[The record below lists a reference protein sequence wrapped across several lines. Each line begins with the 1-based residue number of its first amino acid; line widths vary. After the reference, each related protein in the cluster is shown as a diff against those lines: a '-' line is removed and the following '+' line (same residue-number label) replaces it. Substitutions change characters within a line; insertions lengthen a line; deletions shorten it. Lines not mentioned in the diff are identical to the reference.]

1 MAETRVTYCRICE
14 AACGLL
20 ADVDGSKLVA
30 LRPDRNHV
38 VSKGFVCAK
47 GTRFAEL
54 HTSPDRLDHPQR
66 REGGRL
72 VRIGWDDALA
82 EIGGKLR
89 EIRRRHGP
97 HAVGVYLGNPIAFNY
112 AFTVMGTAFV
122 RALGT
127 RNYFSAASLD
137 CNNKF
142 VVSKLMLGS
151 PATHPVP
158 DLDRAR
164 FALLVGT
171 NPSVSQSS
179 FINAPRMV
187 ERLQAIERRG
197 GRVVVV
203 DPRRTETAR
212 SVGRW
217 LPIVP
222 DTDAALL
229 LGLLHVI
236 FAERLERRE
245 VLERHAHGVS
255 ELREAVSAFT
265 PDRVSAATGIAA
277 QEIRALAR
285 DFASADGAFC
295 HVSTGVN
302 QGTYGSIAY
311 AAKIALELATG
322 NLDREGGALL
332 PRGALDLSAL
342 GSQLGWDRE
351 PEWRSRIGGFAPVL
365 RTLPTAILA
374 DEILTPGE
382 GQIRALIV
390 VAGNPLLSAPDG
402 ARLRTALRKL
412 ELCVSVDLF
421 ESDTGAHATH
431 LLPATDWLERE
442 DLPLVQAQLQPVPY
456 VQWSD
461 PVVPPRAERRPE
473 WRILSDIASFAKAPL
488 FGNRAADLVTRGILR
503 AAGAPG
509 LVLPLLART
518 LGALPLR
525 ALRARPH
532 GVLVERERPGDFLTR
547 RIRTPSRKVELFPRE
562 VYVPLGALAAS
573 LDASSDPRGRV
584 LRLFTKRERLGHNS
598 WMHSNPALPMSEQRA
613 YFSAADAARL
623 GLVTGQRVRLTT
635 DSGTIELPIEVSRDV
650 VAGAVAVTHGY
661 GHDEQS
667 GWRESKRRGGQNV
680 NLLAASGPAAV
691 DPLSGMCRFVGVPVR
706 VEALV
711 VEASAAAT

>member
-20 ADVDGSKLVA
+20 ADVVDGNVVA
-30 LRPDRNHV
+30 LRPDRKHV
-38 VSKGFVCAK
+38 VSSGFVCAK
-47 GTRFAEL
+47 GTRFTEL
-54 HTSPDRLDHPQR
+54 HTSPERLDYPQR

-72 VRIGWDDALA
+72 VRIGWDEALA
-82 EIGGKLR
+82 EIGDKLS
-89 EIRRRHGP
+89 EIRRVHGP

-112 AFTVMGTAFV
+112 AFTVLGTAFV

-142 VVSKLMLGS
+142 VVSQRMLGS

-164 FALLVGT
+164 FALLIGT

-187 ERLQAIERRG
+187 ERLKSIEQRG
-197 GRVVVV
+197 GRVVIV

-217 LPIVP
+217 VPIAP

-229 LGLLHVI
+229 LALLNVV
-236 FAERLERRE
+236 FTERLERSD
-245 VLERHAHGVS
+245 VLERHAGGVE
-255 ELREAVSAFT
+255 ELREAVLPFT
-265 PDRVSAATGIAA
+265 PERVSKVTGIDAR
-277 QEIRALAR
+277 EISTLAR
-285 DFASADGAFC
+285 DFAGAEGAFC
-295 HVSTGVN
+295 HISTGVN
-302 QGTYGSIAY
+302 QGTHGAIAY
-311 AAKIALELATG
+311 AAKIALELITG

-351 PEWRSRIGGFAPVL
+351 PEWRSRIGGFPPVL

-390 VAGNPLLSAPDG
+390 VAGNPVLSAPNG
-402 ARLRTALRKL
+402 ARLRTALDEL

-421 ESDTGAHATH
+421 QNDTAARATH
-431 LLPATDWLERE
+431 LLPSTDWLERE

-456 VQWSD
+456 LQWSD
-461 PVVPPRAERRPE
+461 PVVPPRGERRPE
-473 WRILSDIASFAKAPL
+473 WRILTDLARAARAPL
-488 FGNRAADLVTRGILR
+488 FGNRAADLITRGLLR
-503 AAGAPG
+503 TAGAPA
-509 LVLPLLART
+509 LVLPLLTRVLGAFPLRT
-518 LGALPLR
+518 LR
-525 ALRARPH
+525 AHPH
-532 GVLVERERPGDFLTR
+532 GLRVDREKAGDFLNR
-547 RIRTPSRKVELFPRE
+547 RIRTPSRKVELFPRD
-562 VYVPLGALAAS
+562 VYAELGALSAS
-573 LDASSDPRGRV
+573 LEAGSEPRAAV

-598 WMHSNPALPMSEQRA
+598 WMHSNRALPLSEQRA
-613 YFSAADAARL
+613 YVSATDAARL
-623 GLVTGQRVRLTT
+623 GLVSGQRVRLSN
-635 DSGTIELPIEVSRDV
+635 DFGAIELPVEVSRDV

-661 GHDEQS
+661 GHDDQS
-667 GWRESKRRGGQNV
+667 GWHESKRRGGQNV
-680 NLLAASGPAAV
+680 NLLAGSGPTAV
-691 DPLSGMCRFVGVPVR
+691 DPLTGMCRFVGIPVR
-706 VEALV
+706 IEAL
-711 VEASAAAT
+711 AAVAAVSS